1 MSRIEQALE
10 KAAMLR
16 GTTAESGPVAVPR
29 QTDDVPPRERAG
41 LPPFPAEPLDGI
53 RHDNPLLATLNDPHS
68 YVSEEYRKLKSAIVA
83 GTSLGEFRNTV
94 MITST
99 LGGEGKSITALNLA
113 ITLAQEYDNTVLLI
127 DADLRKPMTA
137 EYLGIPGE
145 RGLSE
150 YLSVGAHL
158 PELLVRTGIGR
169 LSILPAGKPAANPVE
184 LLSSQRMK
192 DLLDEIR
199 HRYPDRYVIIDAPP
213 ALPFA
218 EVRSLSSIV
227 DSIVFVVR
235 EGQSSL
241 ANIDEAIGALNR
253 KKIIGIVFNE
263 ASAVGLSSKYG
274 YGYGYGGYGHRSEPA
289 EARSKAE
296 KTGKLARIMGK
307 GGSK

>member
-16 GTTAESGPVAVPR
+16 GTTSDGDPVGTPH
-29 QTDDVPPRERAG
+29 QPDDVPQRERAE
-41 LPPFPAEPLDGI
+41 LPPLTTEPLDGI
-53 RHDNPLLATLNDPHS
+53 RYDNPLLATLNDPHS

-83 GTSLGEFRNTV
+83 GTSVGEFRNTI

-137 EYLGIPGE
+137 EYLGIRGD
-145 RGLSE
+145 RGLSD
-150 YLSVGAHL
+150 YLAAGVKLSD
-158 PELLVRTGIGR
+158 LLIKTGIGR
-169 LSILPAGKPAANPVE
+169 LSILPAGKPVANPVE

-192 DLLDEIR
+192 DLLAEIR
-199 HRYPDRYVIIDAPP
+199 HRYPDRYVIVDAPP

-218 EVRSLSSIV
+218 EVRSLANIV
-227 DSIVFVVR
+227 NGIVFVVR

-241 ANIDEAIGALNR
+241 TNIEEAIGALNR
-253 KKIIGIVFNE
+253 NKILGIVFNE

-274 YGYGYGGYGHRSEPA
+274 YGYGYSGYAQHPETANTLSVKKN
-289 EARSKAE
+289 S
-296 KTGKLARIMGK
+296 GKLARILGRK
-307 GGSK
+307 GDK